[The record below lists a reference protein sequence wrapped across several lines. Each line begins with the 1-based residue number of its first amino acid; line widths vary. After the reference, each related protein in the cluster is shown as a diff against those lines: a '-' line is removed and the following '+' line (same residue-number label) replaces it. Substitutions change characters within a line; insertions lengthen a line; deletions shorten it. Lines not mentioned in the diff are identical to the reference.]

1 MARTTPRVERG
12 VLLLPASRNSTVSV
26 GSQQWFSW
34 LSDEKN
40 SSFFFSNEAGS
51 FTARKERRK
60 RGGWYWI
67 AYRSRG
73 GRLAKT
79 YIGRSED
86 ITAER
91 LSEVTSF
98 IAEQGTDANQQPFS
112 AHPILNTKFAPPS
125 LVRRTTRLLERPQ
138 LLERLNECLQVKLT

>member
-12 VLLLPASRNSTVSV
+12 VLVSPNARVGPVSV

-34 LSDEKN
+34 LAEYN
-40 SSFFFSNEAGS
+40 TISFFFAHEAGS

-73 GRLAKT
+73 GRLSKT
-79 YIGRSED
+79 YLGRSED
-86 ITAER
+86 LT
-91 LSEVTSF
+91 
-98 IAEQGTDANQQPFS
+98 
-112 AHPILNTKFAPPS
+112 
-125 LVRRTTRLLERPQ
+125 
-138 LLERLNECLQVKLT
+138 LERLREVTALLTGQLKQHQVSPAQQQNPTRFTPPPL